1 MEDTCN
7 SPLRQCFCGN
17 KVRVK
22 DSTVTGC
29 ADCLHI
35 ATLTSDCLPKWERK
49 YRPGFERLKK
59 TPDESWYANVVA
71 ENLRRAGKKKPK
83 KLRFSF
89 KEMNE
94 KLDAYLKRKG
104 IEPLPFVTQ
113 RSFEKK

>member
-1 MEDTCN
+1 
-7 SPLRQCFCGN
+7 
-17 KVRVK
+17 
-22 DSTVTGC
+22 
-29 ADCLHI
+29 
-35 ATLTSDCLPKWERK
+35 
-49 YRPGFERLKK
+49 
-59 TPDESWYANVVA
+59 VVA